1 MNNKE
6 ILLIEDSETDAE
18 LTIRALKKNELVG
31 KITHKSSGVDA
42 LHYLFSEREQAESP
56 LLPSLILLDLKL
68 PKMDGLEVL
77 KAIKQ
82 DMATKYLPVVM
93 LTSSKELPDIHSAYS
108 LGANSYI
115 VKPVEYEKFSEAIK
129 AVANYWMWVNQSL
142 PLK

>member
-56 LLPSLILLDLKL
+56 LLPSLILLDMKL

-115 VKPVEYEKFSEAIK
+115 VKPVDTEQFDQSIQQLGLYW
-129 AVANYWMWVNQSL
+129 AVLNESVQ
-142 PLK
+142 K